1 LEHTYIHTYIQLLY
15 YSIYLFRYQDH
26 LPEALKGVTLQTK
39 ASEKVGIGK
48 KNQDG
53 AGGSDGN

>member
-1 LEHTYIHTYIQLLY
+1 MHTYIQLLY